1 MYLYIVILLVIFLIF
16 LLGLIIRYILI
27 NKERNKALKK
37 IKEIFKS
44 KNLDLSL
51 NKYVIKTVLKEKTL
65 LINLINLNK
74 NLELVVNSDK
84 YIEIFSNG
92 SSRLYKVNLKDK
104 YIKLLITF
112 GSDKDNK
119 RYINESDMEVCQYNK
134 KYLNSYFV
142 FKIEE
147 LEKFLNGVIN
157 NEIHL

>member
-27 NKERNKALKK
+27 NKERNKAIKK

>member
-16 LLGLIIRYILI
+16 LLGLIRYILI